1 MIIHQ
6 NFYQG
11 SHLRTIKS
19 RDQATSLFRHQDIPL
34 AEKRGTNPVNLLGT
48 GLSRSVLNSLKTSSP
63 RWFSYT
69 PYGYSPDATREDSSL
84 GFNGEYRDILGLYPL
99 GNGQRNHNSRLM
111 RFQSPDD
118 ESPFDRGGLNAY
130 AYCAGDP
137 INRRDPTGHFFGLL
151 IAIIVLVIIGL
162 AVGIGLL
169 LNHLVK
175 KKPGGYLPRSERSRI
190 RR

>member
-1 MIIHQ
+1 MTVHQ

-11 SHLRTIKS
+11 NHLRTIKS
-19 RDQATSLFRHQDIPL
+19 RGQATSLFRHQDMPL

-48 GLSRSVLNSLKTSSP
+48 GLSRSVINSLKTSSP
-63 RWFSYT
+63 SSFSYT

-99 GNGQRNHNSRLM
+99 GNGQRNYNSRLM

-137 INRRDPTGHFFGLL
+137 INRRDPTGHFLQLMITIVIVFI
-151 IAIIVLVIIGL
+151 IAMT
-162 AVGIGLL
+162 VGIALL
-169 LNHLVK
+169 LNWLAK
-175 KKPGGYLPRSERSRI
+175 KQTGRSLPRSERSRI

>member
-1 MIIHQ
+1 
-6 NFYQG
+6 
-11 SHLRTIKS
+11 HLRTIKS
-19 RDQATSLFRHQDIPL
+19 RDQATSLFRHQDMPL

-63 RWFSYT
+63 SSFSYT

-99 GNGQRNHNSRLM
+99 GNGQRNYNSRLM

-118 ESPFDRGGLNAY
+118 ESPFDKGGLNAY
-130 AYCAGDP
+130 AYCEGDP
-137 INRRDPTGHFFGLL
+137 INRRDPTGHNALALL
-151 IAIIVLVIIGL
+151 FVILIVAVIVAMIYWLIKSMKEIKAEKDYRG
-162 AVGIGLL
+162 
-169 LNHLVK
+169 
-175 KKPGGYLPRSERSRI
+175 ERSRI